1 MISIKLRS
9 LEGKIVD
16 VKIPGSSKCSDIKR
30 ELTKLANQQI
40 GQIRLVYQNQLLMD
54 DMYLRDIDYKPDH
67 LIVFTGVRFNEKP
80 QNYQNPEKSFVP
92 FQPNP
97 HIEVYRESNIPAP
110 IPPPIRNPQQNE
122 MDENDP
128 PDFENIIHEYTH
140 MGFDRDLVILSFRS
154 HNYDPDMSLDALL
167 NGSVIP

>member
-1 MISIKLRS
+1 MISIRLRS
-9 LEGKIVD
+9 LEGKIVQ
-16 VKIPGSSKCSDIKR
+16 VEISGSSKCSDIKR
-30 ELTKLANQQI
+30 ELTRLASQQI

-67 LIVFTGVRFNEKP
+67 LIVFTGMRINEKP
-80 QNYQNPEKSFVP
+80 KNYQIPEKSFIP

-97 HIEVYRESNIPAP
+97 RIEVYRESNNTAP
-110 IPPPIRNPQQNE
+110 IPPPIRNPQHFE
-122 MDENDP
+122 VDANDP
-128 PDFENIIHEYTH
+128 PDFENIIHEYIH